1 MISWHRALMNWTIA
15 GAICL
20 HSFLMSCTIAFAVE
34 DRAIQLAQEIDRFIE
49 LPLSPLGL
57 QPAEQASDGEF
68 LRRVSLDLH
77 GVVPTAE
84 TVAEFFANTAE
95 DKRRTFVDALLSNPR
110 FGQHFG
116 NQWRAR
122 LLSPLIN
129 EQRQQADSFQ
139 DWLATRFNENDGWD
153 RIASELLTATG
164 KLEDNPAVTYLIE
177 GRNPLG
183 VTDLTDLVSHY
194 FLGIRLNCAQCHDH
208 PFADWKRQDYWG
220 MAAFFTEIQT
230 PNRPKMVYMAGVQDN
245 PKLTLKTLAGAD
257 MLEGYL
263 DRPPTFLD
271 GEELRVSPK
280 SARIA
285 LANWM
290 TAPENPYF
298 ARAAIN
304 RLWWNF
310 FGRGLVNPVD
320 DMHAGNAPSHPD
332 LLQMLSQRFVESGYD
347 LKLFC
352 RAITNTRTYQQT
364 SRPAT
369 DGEFEAKWF
378 ARMPI
383 KVLSAE
389 QLYDSLV
396 VVLGPPAKSKGID
409 TRLGTRFE
417 FTQSFA
423 SDGDPDPTR
432 YDRGI
437 PHALRL
443 MNSPQFTG
451 QNLDALALRFATGH
465 SSEQVIEK
473 SFLTI
478 LARHPTSTEVEIA
491 REHVRSG
498 GETQHAAVR
507 ELAWSLLLS
516 SEFSLNH

>member
-1 MISWHRALMNWTIA
+1 MHSISA

-20 HSFLMSCTIAFAVE
+20 QGILMSCSISLAAE
-34 DRAIQLAQEIDRFIE
+34 DQASQLAREIDSFIG
-49 LPLSPLGL
+49 LRLSAEGL
-57 QPAEQASDGEF
+57 QPAVQASDGEF
-68 LRRVSLDLH
+68 LRRVTLDLH
-77 GVVPTAE
+77 GTIPTLEFA
-84 TVAEFFANTAE
+84 TEFFSNQE
-95 DKRRTFVDALLSNPR
+95 EGKRGDLVDALLSSPK

-116 NQWRAR
+116 NLWRSR
-122 LLSPLIN
+122 LLSPLMN
-129 EQRQQADSFQ
+129 EQRQQSEKFQ
-139 DWLATRFNENDGWD
+139 DWLAKRFNENEGWD
-153 RIASELLTATG
+153 RITSELLTASG

-245 PKLTLKTLAGAD
+245 PMLTLKTLAGAD
-257 MLEGYL
+257 MLEGYI
-263 DRPPTFLD
+263 DRPPTFL
-271 GEELRVSPK
+271 GGKELATQPQ

-298 ARAAIN
+298 ARAAVN
-304 RLWWNF
+304 RLWWHF
-310 FGRGLVNPVD
+310 LGRGLVDPVD
-320 DMHAGNAPSHPD
+320 DMHLGNAPSHPE
-332 LLQMLSQRFVESGYD
+332 LLEMLSQRFIESGYD
-347 LKLFC
+347 LKLLC
-352 RAITNTRTYQQT
+352 RAIANTRTYQQT
-364 SRPAT
+364 SRPALL
-369 DGEFEAKWF
+369 GEVEEKWF

-383 KVLSAE
+383 KVLSAD

-396 VVLGPPAKSKGID
+396 VILGPPAKSKGID
-409 TRLGTRFE
+409 TRLGARFE
-417 FTQSFA
+417 FTQFFS
-423 SDGDPDPTR
+423 SDGDPDPMR

-443 MNSPQFTG
+443 MNSSQFTG
-451 QNLDALALRFATGH
+451 RSLDMFVSRIATGR
-465 SSEQVIEK
+465 SSEQIINELFI
-473 SFLTI
+473 SI
-478 LARHPTSTEVEIA
+478 LSRPPNLSEVEFSQA
-491 REHVRSG
+491 HVRSS
-498 GETQHAAVR
+498 GEMPHAAFR